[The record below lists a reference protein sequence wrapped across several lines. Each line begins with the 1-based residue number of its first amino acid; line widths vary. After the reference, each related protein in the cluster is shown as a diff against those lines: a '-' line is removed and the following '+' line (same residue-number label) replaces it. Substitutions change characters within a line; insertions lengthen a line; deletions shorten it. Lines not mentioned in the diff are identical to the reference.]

1 MNLQRSGVS
10 GYWIG
15 MEINSKGKPIW
26 ADGTSVYYNEFQE
39 DASKDPGSCVLAK
52 TTSGHN
58 NWDTIGCNEQHP
70 FICTASVGA
79 RIKIPDDINADYR
92 CDEGWHYFKDQLL
105 NENCYKIT
113 RNPQEMFE
121 IAFQFITNGQ

>member
-1 MNLQRSGVS
+1 MDWINRSSGPSGHPFS

-15 MEINSKGKPIW
+15 MEIDSKGKPIW
-26 ADGTSVYYNEFQE
+26 ADGTSAYYDEFQE

-52 TTSGHN
+52 TTSDHN

-92 CDEGWHYFKDQLL
+92 CDEGWHYFKDQMF

-113 RNPQEMFE
+113 RNPQEV
-121 IAFQFITNGQ
+121 

>member
-1 MNLQRSGVS
+1 
-10 GYWIG
+10 
-15 MEINSKGKPIW
+15 MEIDSKGRPIW
-26 ADGTSVYYNEFQE
+26 ADGTSVYYDEFQE

-52 TTSGHN
+52 TTSDHN

-92 CDEGWHYFKDQLL
+92 CDEGWHYFKDQMF

-113 RNPQEMFE
+113 RNPQEV
-121 IAFQFITNGQ
+121 